1 MATTKRTRDEIIEQD
16 VADLRRLGYAQQ
28 LFREMGGFS
37 NFAIS
42 FSIISI
48 LTGAI
53 LLFGFGL
60 RFAGPIINT
69 VGWPLVS
76 VFVMI
81 VAASMAELASA
92 YPTAGGLYFWAFRLG
107 GVRWAW
113 TTAWFNMIGQI
124 TITSGINIAAAIY
137 IVGALARITG
147 HRFST
152 NWYFYVLVMVLIMI
166 PQMLINIFGIRLT
179 ARLNDISVWWHIGGV
194 VLIAL

>member
-1 MATTKRTRDEIIEQD
+1 MPHLPDKLRQEIIERD

-60 RFAGPIINT
+60 RFAGPIINS

-76 VFVMI
+76 LFVLVI
-81 VAASMAELASA
+81 AASMAELASV
-92 YPTAGGLYFWAFRLG
+92 YPTAGGLYFWAYRLG

-113 TTAWFNMIGQI
+113 TTAWFNMIGQV
-124 TITSGINIAAAIY
+124 TTTAGVNIGVAIY
-137 IVGALARITG
+137 LVGALTRI
-147 HRFST
+147 FKLPPSAP
-152 NWYFYVLVMVLIMI
+152 I
-166 PQMLINIFGIRLT
+166 PMFGT
-179 ARLNDISVWWHIGGV
+179 
-194 VLIAL
+194 